1 LTELREAKL
10 LGKEKVK
17 AKREKGRRKAK
28 SRRARAKPM
37 VSKTNGALRQQFRGA
52 QLRKVEKVEIR
63 TTRAKAR
70 ASQKMV

>member
-28 SRRARAKPM
+28 SRRARAKHV
-37 VSKTNGALRQQFRGA
+37 VSKTNGTLRQQLRGA